1 MVISPSMHVWGT
13 RSVNCI
19 YFFTFQSFAC
29 QAVTRPIDRCLAS
42 ATGNPNITIKLI
54 ADFILEIYEF
64 ITTSVDFTSIKEF
77 FTVVEQSV
85 DPKVVTSKL
94 TCSCERPAN
103 NASQVPWNC
112 NATLSN
118 PRASYTCDCLNS
130 NEDNAFCDISVD
142 CPPLTPI
149 AYVRFVIT
157 SFSDSWVM
165 IMLPL
170 LFCMCREDDATTST
184 STHQVNSTLMT
195 LALEFQGGCRCL
207 NKPAAMLRF
216 LEIQLNH
223 FYWWKLLPIAKRFR
237 SLKHS
242 IRFQIDLNTI

>member
-1 MVISPSMHVWGT
+1 MYGYQGPEEDRLLGKNSDENST
-13 RSVNCI
+13 SL
-19 YFFTFQSFAC
+19 AC
-29 QAVTRPIDRCLAS
+29 QAVTWPIDRCLAS

-149 AYVRFVIT
+149 AYGGRCNNEYEYASGQFHFDDIGFGIPGRVP
-157 SFSDSWVM
+157 
-165 IMLPL
+165 LPKQTRCNAEISRNTAEPFL
-170 LFCMCREDDATTST
+170 LVEAFAYCKK
-184 STHQVNSTLMT
+184 V
-195 LALEFQGGCRCL
+195 
-207 NKPAAMLRF
+207 
-216 LEIQLNH
+216 
-223 FYWWKLLPIAKRFR
+223 
-237 SLKHS
+237 
-242 IRFQIDLNTI
+242 